1 MLCVISGQLFLTP
14 SQFGIQSDFETDIF
28 HLTYNWNRSILGVE
42 VAVIGVFL
50 RTLFC
55 TKIKK

>member
-28 HLTYNWNRSILGVE
+28 HLTYNWSRAILG
-42 VAVIGVFL
+42 AYFL
-50 RTLFC
+50 KSTTITN
-55 TKIKK
+55 TKLY